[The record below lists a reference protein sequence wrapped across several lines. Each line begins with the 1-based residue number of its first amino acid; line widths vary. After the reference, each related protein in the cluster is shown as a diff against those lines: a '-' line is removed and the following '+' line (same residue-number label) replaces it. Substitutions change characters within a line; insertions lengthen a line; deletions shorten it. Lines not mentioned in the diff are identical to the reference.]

1 MMFVRERVFSNLQL
15 VFSSGSSQWA
25 EYSSFSIGD
34 ELSTGYTLTL
44 SGYVTSS
51 TAPDAL
57 TWNSFHSWW
66 ISNGQKFSTPDR
78 DNDSNPNGNCA
89 SSNGWWY
96 NYCSTSRLNTD
107 ENSNWT
113 ILDIQTQLCRAEC
126 PSVGSKRDCDCSN
139 STGQL
144 PSASARKQSVTFAS
158 YLTSDKEAA

>member
-34 ELSTGYTLTL
+34 ELSTNYTLTV

-57 TWNSFHSWW
+57 SRNSHYSWW

-78 DNDSNPNGNCA
+78 DNDNA
-89 SSNGWWY
+89 
-96 NYCSTSRLNTD
+96 
-107 ENSNWT
+107 
-113 ILDIQTQLCRAEC
+113 IQTA
-126 PSVGSKRDCDCSN
+126 
-139 STGQL
+139 TAL
-144 PSASARKQSVTFAS
+144 PVMAGGTITA
-158 YLTSDKEAA
+158 LHHG